1 MQRKHDSLFMKL
13 DGYQNENQT
22 TQAYHSTTL
31 SSSSSSNIHKHFSA
45 SEDAEEDRSVRLK
58 LEQQVAELQRSLK
71 EAKARSLQQSSSTS
85 TFQVTDLETRLKEK
99 SVALESALYS
109 LDEAEVMN
117 WR

>member
-1 MQRKHDSLFMKL
+1 MKL
-13 DGYQNENQT
+13 DGYKNENQT

-31 SSSSSSNIHKHFSA
+31 SSSSCSSSNIHNHFKASA
-45 SEDAEEDRSVRLK
+45 AEDEEDRSVRLK

-71 EAKARSLQQSSSTS
+71 EAKARSLQQSSSSST

-109 LDEAEVMN
+109 LDEAEVN
-117 WR
+117 EPER